1 MRVAIP
7 NTTSM
12 SCSTNRMVRRPP
24 ADSRRISANTR
35 SRSPDPMPAVGSSR
49 SSRRGP
55 VASASAISSN
65 LRSPCD
71 SSAAGLSARSDRPT
85 SASIRRARSRTS
97 GIPSSGRSGTSAWPS
112 FTRSGTAT
120 FCSAVSCG
128 KMFVTWKV
136 RAIPARTRALGGSRV
151 TSAPSSR
158 TWPASGTSLP
168 VSRLMSVVFPAP
180 LGPITAVMPPGGRE
194 RSTPA
199 TAVKSANDLRTP
211 RTSSSALT
219 RRPCAPRSPAADAGQ
234 SSTIAARAAP
244 RPHRAGR
251 RGRRA
256 RRPGAPARTRAASI
270 R

>member
-12 SCSTNRMVRRPP
+12 SCSTSRMVRRPP
-24 ADSRRISANTR
+24 SASRRISASTR
-35 SRSPDPMPAVGSSR
+35 SRSPDPIPAVGSSS

-55 VASASAISSN
+55 VASASAISSS

-71 SSAAGLSARSDRPT
+71 SSAAGRVARSESPT
-85 SASIRRARSRTS
+85 SASIRRALSCTSGMRSRALS
-97 GIPSSGRSGTSAWPS
+97 ATSARPAFAS
-112 FTRSGTAT
+112 SGTAT

-151 TSAPSSR
+151 TSAPSSS
-158 TWPASGTSLP
+158 TWPSSGTSLP
-168 VSRLMSVVFPAP
+168 VSKLIKVVFPAP
-180 LGPITAVMPPGGRE
+180 LGPITAVMPPGGSE

-199 TAVKSANDLRTP
+199 TAVKSANALRTP
-211 RTSSSALT
+211 RTSRSALT
-219 RRPCAPRSPAADAGQ
+219 RRPCAPPRASAGR
-234 SSTIAARAAP
+234 SSTDAARAAP
-244 RPHRAGR
+244 RPRRAIR
-251 RGRRA
+251 PGRRA
-256 RRPGAPARTRAASI
+256 RPPGARARKRAAST